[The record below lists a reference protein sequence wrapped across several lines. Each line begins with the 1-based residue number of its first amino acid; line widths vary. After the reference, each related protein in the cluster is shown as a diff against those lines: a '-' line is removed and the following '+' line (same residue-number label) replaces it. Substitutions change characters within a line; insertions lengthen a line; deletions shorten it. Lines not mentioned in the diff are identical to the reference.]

1 MRPLLAAL
9 LASEAFWAPEN
20 RGRLVK
26 SPVDL
31 IVGTLRLFA
40 LPVENE
46 RDLAW
51 LRRRLGQDLFDPPDV
66 SGWPGGTASITGAT
80 LPDPRRLID
89 RHAGGATQDAFFPP
103 SAAPLPPAWADA
115 QAANRKGGGEGNK
128 VT

>member
-40 LPVENE
+40 LPVENA

-51 LRRRLGQDLFDPPDV
+51 LSRRLGQDLFDPPDV
-66 SGWPGGTASITGAT
+66 SGWPGGTDWITGAT
-80 LPDPRRLID
+80 LLDRRRLID
-89 RHAGGATQDAFFPP
+89 RTAGGATQIAFFDRR
-103 SAAPLPPAWADA
+103 AATLPAARQDAPATA
-115 QAANRKGGGEGNK
+115 RESGR
-128 VT
+128 